1 MQKYVLLSSWCPANC
16 VWLMGRNSRK
26 ATSLSTKTYGKIS
39 DHGAAIEEKSV
50 GELRI
55 GDKIYDNTGKLT
67 EVIHLNPI
75 IFEEVYEVE
84 FEDGDIIECN
94 ADHLWYVKDS
104 GFDKRNKYDTKW
116 VTRSTDFIYNNFN
129 KVKRGRKAEK
139 GWNDYRLFVP
149 MNKPIEYPKM
159 LRLPVAPYI
168 LGLWLGDGYSASPAI
183 CGARKDLK
191 EIESYVKKLCR
202 TTYYEEKNE
211 KKDCDILYIDREKE
225 LRL

>member
-1 MQKYVLLSSWCPANC
+1 
-16 VWLMGRNSRK
+16 
-26 ATSLSTKTYGKIS
+26 
-39 DHGAAIEEKSV
+39 
-50 GELRI
+50 
-55 GDKIYDNTGKLT
+55 
-67 EVIHLNPI
+67 
-75 IFEEVYEVE
+75 
-84 FEDGDIIECN
+84 
-94 ADHLWYVKDS
+94 
-104 GFDKRNKYDTKW
+104 
-116 VTRSTDFIYNNFN
+116 
-129 KVKRGRKAEK
+129 
-139 GWNDYRLFVP
+139 

-168 LGLWLGDGYSASPAI
+168 LGLWLGDGYSAAPAI